1 MDSVNKVTF
10 FPIIRNSEKNR
21 HSSLIN
27 LPKKK
32 FELEEVVKTLNNEFR
47 KIDLLKSSLF
57 GENYDNYGKMEYK
70 NKIYNPYKFRIDYY
84 SGIQIDDKFGL
95 LNAMKGVEEHNY
107 LKEKQK
113 IRNIKPISTNYKNMF
128 KKNEKFSTIDEKK
141 KINLKKKS
149 FSLLKK
155 DKNRK
160 SLGFRKSR
168 NFKFEEK
175 PLEIYNKIDK
185 VLSMSNLCLK
195 GMKETDIINETK
207 IPQFKYRFNYLK
219 FQFL

>member
-1 MDSVNKVTF
+1 M
-10 FPIIRNSEKNR
+10 
-21 HSSLIN
+21 
-27 LPKKK
+27 
-32 FELEEVVKTLNNEFR
+32 VKTLNNEFR

-95 LNAMKGVEEHNY
+95 LNAMKGVEEHNH

-175 PLEIYNKIDK
+175 PLEIYNKNDK

-207 IPQFKYRFNYLK
+207 IFNFVLNK
-219 FQFL
+219 ETFFPDLS